1 MRLSFPRPA
10 RRLLPRTFQAR
21 LTLAFVGVTTLTVA
35 LISLAVV
42 NRLDDY
48 FSALDEQTLE
58 SRRLSVAAVV
68 SLRVEGASGDDPVVG
83 LDNLVSPS
91 VVAELSDPE
100 LLAALA
106 NGVAFADVRIRLG
119 TVVPVGPS
127 DVTIAPSPNGTFIGQ
142 LTVAPTAGQ
151 SREEM
156 VFPDPVRTLDL
167 QTSAGFGYAL
177 EIALI
182 DPYTFRRATI
192 ANVTGLLLVI
202 GAIGLGV
209 AVLVAAFLASRF
221 ATPLRRLSEATRR
234 VGEGDLASRVPVG
247 EASAGSEEIG
257 EVSRQFN
264 AMAARLE
271 ESIEIIRRDRDR
283 SREFLADV
291 SHELRTPIAAMRT
304 FNELL
309 QGPAGEDPETRFE
322 FLEAEAGQLARLDW
336 LAQNLLELSKLDS
349 GLVLM
354 DLRPDDLRASVE
366 SATEQVEPAARR
378 RGVSLAID
386 LPDAPVRV
394 MHDPQRIGQVVA
406 NLVANAVKFTQRGGS
421 VRVAVSGV
429 RDGATIVVRDT
440 GAGIP
445 GDELPHIFERFYRG
459 ARAEERSSG
468 SGLGLAIVKSIVDM
482 HGGRVSVE
490 SRVGAG
496 STFRVWLPRD
506 PRTTGAAGLTPE
518 ASPDELVDASVS
530 EVLPE
535 TARPDR

>member
-1 MRLSFPRPA
+1 
-10 RRLLPRTFQAR
+10 
-21 LTLAFVGVTTLTVA
+21 
-35 LISLAVV
+35 
-42 NRLDDY
+42 
-48 FSALDEQTLE
+48 
-58 SRRLSVAAVV
+58 
-68 SLRVEGASGDDPVVG
+68 
-83 LDNLVSPS
+83 
-91 VVAELSDPE
+91 
-100 LLAALA
+100 
-106 NGVAFADVRIRLG
+106 
-119 TVVPVGPS
+119 
-127 DVTIAPSPNGTFIGQ
+127 
-142 LTVAPTAGQ
+142 
-151 SREEM
+151 
-156 VFPDPVRTLDL
+156 
-167 QTSAGFGYAL
+167 
-177 EIALI
+177 
-182 DPYTFRRATI
+182 
-192 ANVTGLLLVI
+192 
-202 GAIGLGV
+202 
-209 AVLVAAFLASRF
+209 
-221 ATPLRRLSEATRR
+221 
-234 VGEGDLASRVPVG
+234 
-247 EASAGSEEIG
+247 
-257 EVSRQFN
+257 
-264 AMAARLE
+264 
-271 ESIEIIRRDRDR
+271 
-283 SREFLADV
+283 
-291 SHELRTPIAAMRT
+291 MRT

-530 EVLPE
+530 ELLPE